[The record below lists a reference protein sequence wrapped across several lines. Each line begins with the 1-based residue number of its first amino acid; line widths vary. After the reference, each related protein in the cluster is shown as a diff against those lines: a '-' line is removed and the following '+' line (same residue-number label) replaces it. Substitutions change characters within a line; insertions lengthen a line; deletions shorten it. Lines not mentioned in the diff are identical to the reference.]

1 MEAKELTCVVKN
13 PKILTGLKR
22 QGVNEMTRNKVS
34 REELRRESMPQRNG
48 KEERFK
54 ENINGTSSKVC
65 CGYEN
70 NSYSK
75 QEADRTHK
83 FTSKDKAD
91 VTAATSPVPS
101 AVGQGHSLRQRF
113 PTGVTRRVRRCTV
126 GVWGRG
132 EGRKVT
138 RKTEE

>member
-1 MEAKELTCVVKN
+1 MEAKEELTSVVKT

-22 QGVNEMTRNKVS
+22 QGVNQMTRNKVS

-54 ENINGTSSKVC
+54 ESINGTNSKVC
-65 CGYEN
+65 SGYEN

-91 VTAATSPVPS
+91 VPMQAVHTVTTLSSNSLTHSPTN
-101 AVGQGHSLRQRF
+101 SLHF
-113 PTGVTRRVRRCTV
+113 T
-126 GVWGRG
+126 
-132 EGRKVT
+132 
-138 RKTEE
+138 